1 MTRILFIL
9 LLCVFASGNC
19 FCNRQSE
26 VRMTPQS
33 GTPPAAGVDDRPY
46 VIEEFVT
53 GLEIPWSIAF
63 TSDSR
68 MLVTER
74 KGKLRVVENGRLAE
88 KPLADLEEVDAKGE
102 AGLMGLVLD
111 PGYSENKFLYLSY
124 AYSDGDD
131 MKVRVVRY
139 KDNGDGLSDDKVIF
153 DNIPAETYHAGCRI
167 KFGPDGKLYITT
179 GDAGKME
186 LVQDKDNLYGK
197 ILRINPDGTVPNDN
211 PFPGNPVWSY
221 GHRNPQGIDWY
232 PGTGIMYATEHGPS
246 GFDGPG
252 GGDEVNVIVKG
263 GNYGWPEVSHEESMP
278 GMISPVLVYT
288 PAVAPAGGMFYNS
301 DAIPG
306 FRNNFFFA
314 CLRGNAVIRVITDE
328 FDPSKVK
335 SAVKL
340 EDVKFGRIR
349 EIIQGPDG
357 AIYFSTSNR
366 DGRGTPREGD
376 DKIFRL
382 RASG

>member
-1 MTRILFIL
+1 MTRIIFIL

-26 VRMTPQS
+26 VRFTPQS
-33 GTPPAAGVDDRPY
+33 STPPEAGVDDKSY

-63 TSDSR
+63 TSESR

-88 KPLADLEEVDAKGE
+88 KPLAELEEVDAKGE

-139 KDNGDGLSDDKVIF
+139 KDNGNGLSDDKVIF

-349 EIIQGPDG
+349 EIVQGPDG

-382 RASG
+382 RASR